1 MVTPGAGVTTGSLR
15 LAVLSVMAAVVLGA
29 LWGCV
34 VERSPTADQP
44 IPPSSAPP
52 QVVAAYHLVE
62 DGQQQLALGQTGAAI
77 ATFQK
82 ALALAPSSPHAN
94 LALGEAKLRQAD
106 YRGALVYGDRVARL
120 VGNDPEWFWRV
131 SLLRAQAYEGI
142 GDRVRARAAYRDVLK
157 SVPDNA
163 EAQAGLTRLDAE

>member
-1 MVTPGAGVTTGSLR
+1 MTAGSR
-15 LAVLSVMAAVVLGA
+15 RIAVRSITAAVVWVA
-29 LWGCV
+29 LWGCAV
-34 VERSPTADQP
+34 KPLSTADQP
-44 IPPSSAPP
+44 IPLAAAASP

-62 DGQQQLALGQTGAAI
+62 DGKQQLALGQTGAAI

-120 VGNDPEWFWRV
+120 VGDDPEWLWRIA
-131 SLLRAQAYEGI
+131 LLRGQAYEGV
-142 GDRVRARAAYRDVLK
+142 GDRTRARAAYRDVLG
-157 SVPDNA
+157 VDPNNV
-163 EAQAGLTRLDAE
+163 EARAGLDRVAPE